1 MFPGNQMELFKP
13 IFDPDRTVPKYIVG
27 CAAQDDY
34 TGFPRT
40 VLVYGGDEVMSGETP
55 EYEETFKRCGVQDY
69 EIHIEPHTFHGY
81 PMFTFTPEGRRGER
95 QIIEYLK
102 RGDIS
107 MNIARTILDGIVMC
121 VIFNAV
127 VGLFFY
133 VFPQAYSRM
142 FPKSIKI
149 AAVPYVKKRDMKM
162 MYVILTVLYL
172 LMFLYMAVSAHL
184 AGATG
189 FWNLFWTG
197 YIEMMFVNVGDF
209 VLLDVLAR
217 LYVKDKGMIKG
228 AEHDP
233 GWEWKEWW
241 KLAVPEHGLAWPLI
255 FCPLVGLIV
264 AGINA
269 LIW

>member
-1 MFPGNQMELFKP
+1 
-13 IFDPDRTVPKYIVG
+13 
-27 CAAQDDY
+27 
-34 TGFPRT
+34 
-40 VLVYGGDEVMSGETP
+40 
-55 EYEETFKRCGVQDY
+55 
-69 EIHIEPHTFHGY
+69 
-81 PMFTFTPEGRRGER
+81 
-95 QIIEYLK
+95 
-102 RGDIS
+102 
-107 MNIARTILDGIVMC
+107 MNITRTILDGIVLC
-121 VIFNAV
+121 IIFNAV
-127 VGLFFY
+127 VGLFFM
-133 VFPQAYSRM
+133 VVPQAYSVM
-142 FPKSIKI
+142 FPKSIRK
-149 AAVPYVKKRDMKM
+149 AAAPYVEKKDLRLMHLVL
-162 MYVILTVLYL
+162 YPLYL

-184 AGATG
+184 VGVVG
-189 FWNLFWTG
+189 LWNLFWTG

-241 KLAVPEHGLAWPLI
+241 KLAVPEHGLAWSLI